1 MSSFK
6 IMGYDDSVNECDC
19 CGKSNL
25 KMTVVVEVNGEVMHY
40 GCVCATRHTGLKSGE
55 IKKAI
60 ASEKERK
67 VKLACEVFK
76 LNGVAKEYQL
86 ESEKH
91 HKNGLI
97 GKEFHNAMSDVRTK
111 RDNIIKDIAK
121 QFGVEV
127 HEIFYELCV

>member
-1 MSSFK
+1 MTSFK
-6 IMGYDDSVNECDC
+6 ILGYDDSVNECDC

-55 IKKAI
+55 IKNAI

-67 VKLACEVFK
+67 VKLACEAFK
-76 LNGVAKEYQL
+76 TNGIAKEYHL

-91 HKNGLI
+91 QKNGLI
-97 GKEFHNAMSDVRTK
+97 GRAFHDVMTDVRTK